1 MGIQLDMFDGTET
14 RPIGSGEAIFA
25 QGDEGGQMY
34 VILEGIVELR
44 VGVAIV
50 EVLGK
55 GEPFG
60 ELALL
65 EQMPRMATAIAR
77 TDCKLV
83 PIPRDV
89 FLALVQEHPT
99 FALDIMRVMAER
111 LRRMDARTLGIPVA
125 PRPAP
130 QER

>member
-1 MGIQLDMFDGTET
+1 MFDGVET
-14 RPIGSGEAIFA
+14 RQVDGGGTIFA

-34 VILEGIVELR
+34 VILEGLVELR

-65 EQMPRMATAIAR
+65 EQLPRMATAMAR

-83 PIPRDV
+83 PIPRER
-89 FLALVQEHPT
+89 FLELVQQHPT
-99 FALDIMRVMAER
+99 FALDIMRVMADR
-111 LRRMDARTLGIPVA
+111 LRRMDSRTLGIPVA
-125 PRPAP
+125 PRPA
-130 QER
+130 QKER